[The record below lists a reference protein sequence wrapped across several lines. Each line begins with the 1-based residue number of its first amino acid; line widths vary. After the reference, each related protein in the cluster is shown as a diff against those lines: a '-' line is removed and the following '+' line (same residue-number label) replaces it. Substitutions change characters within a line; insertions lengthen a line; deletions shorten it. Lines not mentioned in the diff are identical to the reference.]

1 MLGSAQVEKVLGII
15 AVPPPKKVLG
25 VIIGWRRRCVKVV
38 VVVVVVV
45 EILRLHVLKVHPKP
59 GPFHRVIWA
68 MKPRQCISVQF
79 SDVHPI
85 SEWKRNRKRPRSDR
99 KEKRQK
105 KRLTLKTNT
114 LPNVLTP

>member
-1 MLGSAQVEKVLGII
+1 MNIMLK
-15 AVPPPKKVLG
+15 
-25 VIIGWRRRCVKVV
+25 V

-85 SEWKRNRKRPRSDR
+85 SE
-99 KEKRQK
+99 
-105 KRLTLKTNT
+105 
-114 LPNVLTP
+114 

>member
-1 MLGSAQVEKVLGII
+1 MAS
-15 AVPPPKKVLG
+15 
-25 VIIGWRRRCVKVV
+25 KVV
-38 VVVVVVV
+38 VVGGVVAMGAGIFVVVFVVFGFVVVVV

-85 SEWKRNRKRPRSDR
+85 SE
-99 KEKRQK
+99 
-105 KRLTLKTNT
+105 
-114 LPNVLTP
+114 

>member
-1 MLGSAQVEKVLGII
+1 MGRSLSSTARSGRRFLLRYSTDWSAACFCSFPFVSSALRKKNRVELTFTEVVVTGKPLQGQATCGKDGSGN
-15 AVPPPKKVLG
+15 
-25 VIIGWRRRCVKVV
+25 

-79 SDVHPI
+79 SAVHPI
-85 SEWKRNRKRPRSDR
+85 SE
-99 KEKRQK
+99 
-105 KRLTLKTNT
+105 
-114 LPNVLTP
+114 

>member
-1 MLGSAQVEKVLGII
+1 MGGAQEKSV
-15 AVPPPKKVLG
+15 V
-25 VIIGWRRRCVKVV
+25 VV

-79 SDVHPI
+79 SAVHPK
-85 SEWKRNRKRPRSDR
+85 SE
-99 KEKRQK
+99 
-105 KRLTLKTNT
+105 
-114 LPNVLTP
+114 